1 VRSRIEAKECVVA
14 AVYAE
19 KERRESVASW
29 FQVSG
34 SGKKMRWVN
43 ALVPYITL

>member
-19 KERRESVASW
+19 KERRGSVASW

-34 SGKKMRWVN
+34 SGKMRWVN

>member
-1 VRSRIEAKECVVA
+1 VRSKIEAKECVVA

-34 SGKKMRWVN
+34 SGKK
-43 ALVPYITL
+43 